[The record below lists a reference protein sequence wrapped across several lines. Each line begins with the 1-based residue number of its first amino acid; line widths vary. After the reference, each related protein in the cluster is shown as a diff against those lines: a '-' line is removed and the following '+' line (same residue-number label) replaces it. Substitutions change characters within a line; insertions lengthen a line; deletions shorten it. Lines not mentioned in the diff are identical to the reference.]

1 MCVKWL
7 QNYGFLEY
15 EAMFCLKNRLG
26 VEDWENVAIF
36 AVMKKRKVPHTF
48 VIVFFIIVISAVLT
62 WSIPPGKYVKQLV
75 VDPQTGQCTDTVMKF
90 YSMEELGRMD
100 STAFQ
105 LLRQT
110 KEPSKSIDAKDL
122 QAEPQT
128 WQVFSAFYKGFVKQS
143 DIIVFILIIGGA
155 FWIMNKSKAIDMG
168 IMSFLKFTKR
178 LERWKLMRKIGVNN
192 VVIILIMLLFSL
204 FGSVFGMSEETIA
217 FALIIIPLAVSMGYD
232 SIVGLCMVYVAAHIG
247 FSGAMLNPFTIGIAQ
262 GIAGIPLFTGIGY
275 RAICWAILTVVGIIF
290 VLWYANKV
298 KKNPQSSIMYD
309 DDAYWRKS
317 AEVKEEELERYTPRK
332 AWWVFAFLTAILI
345 VFSVLYPM
353 TTLEIGNKA
362 ATLPLLPIGTALF
375 ALLSVVTLRKTVH
388 YFVLTLLFATVYF
401 LVVGVL
407 GYKWYIMEIA
417 SLFLVLGIASGLAVD
432 KSASDIAKLFLEGM
446 GDILSAA
453 VIVGL
458 AGGIVIVLQDGGI
471 IDTILYG
478 LSKSMS
484 NMGKIASAEIMYGIQ
499 TLINIVIPSGSA
511 KAAITMPIMAPFS
524 DLIGISRQATV
535 VAFQFGDGFTNMIT
549 PTSGVLMA
557 ALGVARIPWEKWV
570 RFIWKF
576 ILVLVVIGAL
586 LLIPTVTMDLAGF

>member
-1 MCVKWL
+1 M
-7 QNYGFLEY
+7 
-15 EAMFCLKNRLG
+15 ASIRLP
-26 VEDWENVAIF
+26 
-36 AVMKKRKVPHTF
+36 MKKRKVPHTF
-48 VIVFFIIVISAVLT
+48 VIVFFIIVIAAVLT
-62 WSIPPGKYVKQLV
+62 WIIPPGKYIQEAVPNPETGV
-75 VDPQTGQCTDTVMKF
+75 VDTVMRF
-90 YSMEELGRMD
+90 HYLDELKDVGP
-100 STAFQ
+100 STGSGTSTFN
-105 LLRQT
+105 
-110 KEPSKSIDAKDL
+110 
-122 QAEPQT
+122 AEPQT
-128 WQVFSAFYKGFVKQS
+128 WQIFSAFYKGFVKQAN
-143 DIIVFILIIGGA
+143 IIVFILIIGGA

-275 RAICWAILTVVGIIF
+275 RAVCWAILTVVGIIF

-298 KKNPQSSIMYD
+298 KKNPQSSIMYE

-332 AWWVFAFLTAILI
+332 AWWVFAFLTAVLI

-353 TTLEIGNKA
+353 TTLKIGNNET
-362 ATLPLLPIGTALF
+362 TLPLLPIGTAIF
-375 ALLSVVTLRKTVH
+375 VLLSVITLRKTVH

-407 GYKWYIMEIA
+407 GYEWYIMEIA

-458 AGGIVIVLQDGGI
+458 AGGIVIILQDGGI

-478 LSKSMS
+478 LSKSMG
-484 NMGKIASAEIMYGIQ
+484 NMGKIASAEIMYAIQ

-511 KAAITMPIMAPFS
+511 KAAITIPIMAPFS

-576 ILVLVVIGAL
+576 ILVLVVLGAL
-586 LLIPTVTMDLAGF
+586 LLIPTVTMELAGF

>member
-1 MCVKWL
+1 
-7 QNYGFLEY
+7 
-15 EAMFCLKNRLG
+15 
-26 VEDWENVAIF
+26 
-36 AVMKKRKVPHTF
+36 MKKRKVPHTF
-48 VIVFFIIVISAVLT
+48 VIVFFIIVIAAVLT
-62 WSIPPGKYVKQLV
+62 WIIPPGKYVTEQV
-75 VDPQTGQCTDTVMKF
+75 GDETVMTF
-90 YSMEELGRMD
+90 YYADQLPEGGP
-100 STAFQ
+100 ST
-105 LLRQT
+105 LREASGT
-110 KEPSKSIDAKDL
+110 GEFH
-122 QAEPQT
+122 AEPQT
-128 WQVFSAFYKGFVKQS
+128 WQVFSAFYKGFVKQAN
-143 DIIVFILIIGGA
+143 IIVFILIIGGA

-262 GIAGIPLFTGIGY
+262 GIAEIPLFTGIGY
-275 RAICWAILTVVGIIF
+275 RAVCWAILTVVGIVF

-298 KKNPQSSIMYD
+298 KKNPQSSIMYE

-332 AWWVFAFLTAILI
+332 AWFVFAFLTAVLI
-345 VFSVLYPM
+345 VFSVLYPQ
-353 TTLEIGNKA
+353 TTLKIGNSET
-362 ATLPLLPIGTALF
+362 TLPLLPIGTAVF

-407 GYKWYIMEIA
+407 GYEWYIMEIA

-432 KSASDIAKLFLEGM
+432 KSASDIARLFLEGM

-458 AGGIVIVLQDGGI
+458 AGGIVIILQDGGI

-576 ILVLVVIGAL
+576 ILVLVIIGAL

>member
-1 MCVKWL
+1 
-7 QNYGFLEY
+7 
-15 EAMFCLKNRLG
+15 
-26 VEDWENVAIF
+26 
-36 AVMKKRKVPHTF
+36 MKKRKVPHTF
-48 VIVFFIIVISAVLT
+48 VIVFCCIVVAAMMTWFIK
-62 WSIPPGKYVKQLV
+62 PGKYVQEQVDGESVMTFYYQDQL
-75 VDPQTGQCTDTVMKF
+75 P
-90 YSMEELGRMD
+90 
-100 STAFQ
+100 
-105 LLRQT
+105 
-110 KEPSKSIDAKDL
+110 EPYA
-122 QAEPQT
+122 QEFHAEPQT
-128 WQVFSAFYKGFVKQS
+128 WQVFSALFKGFEKQS
-143 DIIVFILIIGGA
+143 GIIVFILIVGGA
-155 FWIMNKSKAIDMG
+155 FWILSKSRAIDTG
-168 IMSFLKFTKR
+168 IMAFLGFTKR
-178 LERWKLMRKIGVNN
+178 LEHNKVIGKIGVNN
-192 VVIILIMLLFSL
+192 IIITLIMILFSL

-217 FALIIIPLAVSMGYD
+217 FTLIIIPLAISMGYD
-232 SIVGLCMVYVAAHIG
+232 SIVGVCMVYVAAHIG

-262 GIAGIPLFTGIGY
+262 GIAEIPLFTGIGY
-275 RAICWAILTVVGIIF
+275 RAVCWAILTVVGIVF

-298 KKNPQSSIMYD
+298 KKNPQSSIMYE

-332 AWWVFAFLTAILI
+332 AWFVFAFLTVVLIL
-345 VFSVLYPM
+345 FSVLYPQ
-353 TTLEIGNKA
+353 TTLKIGNSET
-362 ATLPLLPIGTALF
+362 TLPLLPIGTAVF
-375 ALLSVVTLRKTVH
+375 AILSVITLRKTVH

-407 GYKWYIMEIA
+407 GYEWYIMEIA
-417 SLFLVLGIASGLAVD
+417 SLFLVLGIASGLSVD

-458 AGGIVIVLQDGGI
+458 AGGIVIILQDGGI

-484 NMGKIASAEIMYGIQ
+484 DMGKIASAEIMYGIQ

-524 DLIGISRQATV
+524 DLIRISRQATV

-557 ALGVARIPWEKWV
+557 ALGVARIPWDKWV

-576 ILVLVVIGAL
+576 ILLLVVIGAL
-586 LLIPTVTMDLAGF
+586 LLIPTVTMQLAGF

>member
-1 MCVKWL
+1 
-7 QNYGFLEY
+7 
-15 EAMFCLKNRLG
+15 
-26 VEDWENVAIF
+26 
-36 AVMKKRKVPHTF
+36 MKKRKVPHTF
-48 VIVFFIIVISAVLT
+48 VIVFFIILIAAVLT
-62 WSIPPGKYVKQLV
+62 WIIPPGKYVQEQV
-75 VDPQTGQCTDTVMKF
+75 GGETVMTF
-90 YSMEELGRMD
+90 YYADQLPESGA
-100 STAFQ
+100 STGSAASEFH
-105 LLRQT
+105 
-110 KEPSKSIDAKDL
+110 
-122 QAEPQT
+122 AEPQT
-128 WQVFSAFYKGFVKQS
+128 WQIFSAFYKGFVKQS
-143 DIIVFILIIGGA
+143 NIIIFILIIGGA

-262 GIAGIPLFTGIGY
+262 GIAEIPLFTGIGY
-275 RAICWAILTVVGIIF
+275 RAVCWAILTVVGIIF

-332 AWWVFAFLTAILI
+332 AWFVFAFLTAVLI

-353 TTLEIGNKA
+353 TTLKIGNSET
-362 ATLPLLPIGTALF
+362 TLPLLPIGTAVF
-375 ALLSVVTLRKTVH
+375 VLLSIITLRKTVH

-407 GYKWYIMEIA
+407 GYEWYIMEIA

-458 AGGIVIVLQDGGI
+458 AGGIVIILQDGGI

-524 DLIGISRQATV
+524 DLIGISRQSTV

-576 ILVLVVIGAL
+576 ILVLVILGAL
-586 LLIPTVTMDLAGF
+586 LLIPTVTMELAGF

>member
-1 MCVKWL
+1 
-7 QNYGFLEY
+7 
-15 EAMFCLKNRLG
+15 
-26 VEDWENVAIF
+26 
-36 AVMKKRKVPHTF
+36 MKKRKVPHTF
-48 VIVFFIIVISAVLT
+48 VIVFFIIVIAAVLT
-62 WSIPPGKYVKQLV
+62 WIIPPGKYVSELV
-75 VDPQTGQCTDTVMKF
+75 GDETVMTF
-90 YSMEELGRMD
+90 YYADQLNEAGP
-100 STAFQ
+100 STGSGTSTF
-105 LLRQT
+105 T
-110 KEPSKSIDAKDL
+110 
-122 QAEPQT
+122 AEPQT

-143 DIIVFILIIGGA
+143 NIIVFILIIGGA

-178 LERWKLMRKIGVNN
+178 LERNKLMQKIGVNN
-192 VVIILIMLLFSL
+192 IVIILIMLLFSL

-262 GIAGIPLFTGIGY
+262 GIAEIPLFTGIGY
-275 RAICWAILTVVGIIF
+275 RAVCWAILTVVGIVF

-298 KKNPQSSIMYD
+298 KKNPQSSIMYE

-332 AWWVFAFLTAILI
+332 AWWVFAFLTAVLI

-353 TTLEIGNKA
+353 TTLKIGNNET
-362 ATLPLLPIGTALF
+362 TLPLLPIGTALF
-375 ALLSVVTLRKTVH
+375 ALLSVITLRKTVH

-407 GYKWYIMEIA
+407 GYDWYIMEIA
-417 SLFLVLGIASGLAVD
+417 SLFLVLGIASGLSVD

-458 AGGIVIVLQDGGI
+458 AGGIVIILQDGGI

-576 ILVLVVIGAL
+576 ILVLVVLGAL
-586 LLIPTVTMDLAGF
+586 LLIPTVTMKLAGF

>member
-1 MCVKWL
+1 
-7 QNYGFLEY
+7 
-15 EAMFCLKNRLG
+15 
-26 VEDWENVAIF
+26 
-36 AVMKKRKVPHTF
+36 MKKRKVPHTF
-48 VIVFFIIVISAVLT
+48 VIVFFIIVIAAVLT
-62 WSIPPGKYVKQLV
+62 WIIPPGKYVSEQV
-75 VDPQTGQCTDTVMKF
+75 GDETVMTF
-90 YSMEELGRMD
+90 YYADQLPEGGV
-100 STAFQ
+100 ST
-105 LLRQT
+105 
-110 KEPSKSIDAKDL
+110 PSTGSGTGSGTSTFK
-122 QAEPQT
+122 AEPQT
-128 WQVFSAFYKGFVKQS
+128 WQVFSAFYKGFVKQAN
-143 DIIVFILIIGGA
+143 IIVFILIIGGA

-178 LERWKLMRKIGVNN
+178 LERNKLMQKIGVNN
-192 VVIILIMLLFSL
+192 IVIILIMLLFSL

-217 FALIIIPLAVSMGYD
+217 FALIIIPLAISMGYD

-262 GIAGIPLFTGIGY
+262 GIAEIPLFTGIGY
-275 RAICWAILTVVGIIF
+275 RAVCWAILTVVGIVF

-298 KKNPQSSIMYD
+298 KKNPQSSIMYE

-332 AWWVFAFLTAILI
+332 AWFVFAFLTAVLI

-353 TTLEIGNKA
+353 TTLKIGNNET
-362 ATLPLLPIGTALF
+362 TLPLLPIGTAVF
-375 ALLSVVTLRKTVH
+375 VLLSVLTLRKTVH

-407 GYKWYIMEIA
+407 GYEWYIMEIA

-524 DLIGISRQATV
+524 DLIGISRQSTV

-570 RFIWKF
+570 KFIWKF

-586 LLIPTVTMDLAGF
+586 LLIPTVTMELAGF

>member
-1 MCVKWL
+1 
-7 QNYGFLEY
+7 
-15 EAMFCLKNRLG
+15 
-26 VEDWENVAIF
+26 
-36 AVMKKRKVPHTF
+36 MKKHKVPHTF
-48 VIVFFIIVISAVLT
+48 VIVFCIIVIAAVLT
-62 WSIPPGKYVKQLV
+62 WIIPPGKYVSEQV
-75 VDPQTGQCTDTVMKF
+75 GDETVMTF
-90 YSMEELGRMD
+90 YYLDELNEVGP
-100 STAFQ
+100 ST
-105 LLRQT
+105 
-110 KEPSKSIDAKDL
+110 PSTGSGTGGSGTSTFN
-122 QAEPQT
+122 AEPQT

-143 DIIVFILIIGGA
+143 NIIVFILIIGGA

-178 LERWKLMRKIGVNN
+178 LERNKLMQKVGVNN
-192 VVIILIMLLFSL
+192 IVIILIMLLFSL

-262 GIAGIPLFTGIGY
+262 GIAEIPLFTGIGY
-275 RAICWAILTVVGIIF
+275 RAVCWAILTVVGIIF

-298 KKNPQSSIMYD
+298 KKNPQSSIMYE

-317 AEVKEEELERYTPRK
+317 AELKEEELERYTPRK
-332 AWWVFAFLTAILI
+332 AWFVFAFLTVVLI

-353 TTLEIGNKA
+353 TTLKIGNNET
-362 ATLPLLPIGTALF
+362 TLPLLPIGTAVF
-375 ALLSVVTLRKTVH
+375 VLLSVVTLRKTVH

-407 GYKWYIMEIA
+407 GYEWYIMEIA
-417 SLFLVLGIASGLAVD
+417 SLFLVLGIASGLSVD

-471 IDTILYG
+471 IETILYG
-478 LSKSMS
+478 LYKSMS

-524 DLIGISRQATV
+524 DLIGISRQSTV

-576 ILVLVVIGAL
+576 ILVLIVLGAL
-586 LLIPTVTMDLAGF
+586 LLIPTVTMELAGF

>member
-1 MCVKWL
+1 
-7 QNYGFLEY
+7 
-15 EAMFCLKNRLG
+15 
-26 VEDWENVAIF
+26 
-36 AVMKKRKVPHTF
+36 MKKRKVPHTF
-48 VIVFFIIVISAVLT
+48 VIVFFIIVIAAVLT
-62 WSIPPGKYVKQLV
+62 WIIPPGKYVQEQV
-75 VDPQTGQCTDTVMKF
+75 GDETVMTF
-90 YSMEELGRMD
+90 YYADQLPECGA
-100 STAFQ
+100 STGSANAEFN
-105 LLRQT
+105 
-110 KEPSKSIDAKDL
+110 P
-122 QAEPQT
+122 EPQT

-143 DIIVFILIIGGA
+143 NIIVFILIIGGA

-178 LERWKLMRKIGVNN
+178 LERSPLMRKIGVNN
-192 VVIILIMLLFSL
+192 IVIVLIMLLFSL

-262 GIAGIPLFTGIGY
+262 GIAEIPLFTGLGY
-275 RAICWAILTVVGIIF
+275 RAVCWAILTVVGIVF

-298 KKNPQSSIMYD
+298 KKNPQSSIMYE

-317 AEVKEEELERYTPRK
+317 AEVKEEELERYTPRM
-332 AWWVFAFLTAILI
+332 AWFVFAFLTAVLI

-353 TTLEIGNKA
+353 TTLKIGNSET
-362 ATLPLLPIGTALF
+362 TLPLLPIGTVIF
-375 ALLSVVTLRKTVH
+375 FLLSIITLCKTVH

-407 GYKWYIMEIA
+407 GYEWYIMEIA

-458 AGGIVIVLQDGGI
+458 AGGIVIILQDGGI

-499 TLINIVIPSGSA
+499 TIINIVIPSGSA

-524 DLIGISRQATV
+524 DLIGISRQSTV

-576 ILVLVVIGAL
+576 ILVLVVIGGI
-586 LLIPTVTMDLAGF
+586 LLIPTVTMELAGF

>member
-1 MCVKWL
+1 M
-7 QNYGFLEY
+7 
-15 EAMFCLKNRLG
+15 ASIRLP
-26 VEDWENVAIF
+26 
-36 AVMKKRKVPHTF
+36 MKKRKVPHTF
-48 VIVFFIIVISAVLT
+48 VIVFFIIVIAAVLT
-62 WSIPPGKYVKQLV
+62 WIIPPGKYVTEQV
-75 VDPQTGQCTDTVMKF
+75 GDETVMTF
-90 YSMEELGRMD
+90 YYAD
-100 STAFQ
+100 Q
-105 LLRQT
+105 LP
-110 KEPSKSIDAKDL
+110 EAIGDNEFH
-122 QAEPQT
+122 AEPQT
-128 WQVFSAFYKGFVKQS
+128 WQIFSAFYKGFVKQAN
-143 DIIVFILIIGGA
+143 IIVFILIIGGA

-298 KKNPQSSIMYD
+298 KKNPQSSIMYE

-332 AWWVFAFLTAILI
+332 AWWVFAFLTAVLI

-353 TTLEIGNKA
+353 TTLKIGNNET
-362 ATLPLLPIGTALF
+362 TLPLLPIGTAIF
-375 ALLSVVTLRKTVH
+375 VLLSVITLRKTVH

-407 GYKWYIMEIA
+407 GYEWYIMEIA

-458 AGGIVIVLQDGGI
+458 AGGIVIILQDGGI

-478 LSKSMS
+478 LSKSMG
-484 NMGKIASAEIMYGIQ
+484 NMGKIASAEIMYAIQ

-576 ILVLVVIGAL
+576 ILVLIVLGAL
-586 LLIPTVTMDLAGF
+586 LLIPTVTMKLAGF

>member
-1 MCVKWL
+1 
-7 QNYGFLEY
+7 
-15 EAMFCLKNRLG
+15 
-26 VEDWENVAIF
+26 
-36 AVMKKRKVPHTF
+36 MKQRKVPHTF
-48 VIVFFIIVISAVLT
+48 VIVFSIIVIAAVLT
-62 WSIPPGKYVKQLV
+62 WIIPPGKYIQEAVLN
-75 VDPQTGQCTDTVMKF
+75 PQTGSVDTVLTF
-90 YSMEELGRMD
+90 HYLEELNEVSGPSAGSGTLVGGA
-100 STAFQ
+100 STGSATAEFH
-105 LLRQT
+105 
-110 KEPSKSIDAKDL
+110 
-122 QAEPQT
+122 AEPQT

-143 DIIVFILIIGGA
+143 NIIVFILIIGGA

-178 LERWKLMRKIGVNN
+178 LERNKLMQKIGVNN
-192 VVIILIMLLFSL
+192 IVIILIMLLFSL

-217 FALIIIPLAVSMGYD
+217 FALIIIPLAISMGYD

-262 GIAGIPLFTGIGY
+262 GIAEIPLFTGIGY
-275 RAICWAILTVVGIIF
+275 RAVCWAILTVVGIIF

-298 KKNPQSSIMYD
+298 KKNPQSSIMSE

-332 AWWVFAFLTAILI
+332 AWWVFAFLTVVLI

-353 TTLEIGNKA
+353 TTLKIGNST
-362 ATLPLLPIGTALF
+362 ATLPLLPIGTVVF
-375 ALLSVVTLRKTVH
+375 VLLSVLTLRKTVH

-407 GYKWYIMEIA
+407 GYDWYIMEIA
-417 SLFLVLGIASGLAVD
+417 SLFLVLGIASGLSVD

-570 RFIWKF
+570 KFIWKF

-586 LLIPTVTMDLAGF
+586 LLIPTVTMELAGF